1 MARYPGLS
9 PLQWWQEVPLTWSEA
24 LHSFIPVLDAQDA
37 LQGVSV
43 ARVGRMWGEQGRKA
57 TAPWLQVHQRRRAG
71 FQPAVP
77 RYTHSLAD
85 EVADWRAAWGSPCGV
100 FLNPL
105 EPDLWT
111 IETTGQCEF
120 FDRG

>member
-9 PLQWWQEVPLTWSEA
+9 PLQWWREVPLTWSEA

-57 TAPWLQVHQRRRAG
+57 TAPWLQVIKDAEQAS
-71 FQPAVP
+71 QAVP

-85 EVADWRAAWGSPCGV
+85 EVADWASMGIAVRV
-100 FLNPL
+100 F
-105 EPDLWT
+105 
-111 IETTGQCEF
+111 
-120 FDRG
+120 

>member
-57 TAPWLQVHQRRRAG
+57 TAPWLQVLKDAEQASQAAALHAQPGRRGRGLGQR
-71 FQPAVP
+71 
-77 RYTHSLAD
+77 
-85 EVADWRAAWGSPCGV
+85 WGSPCGC
-100 FLNPL
+100 FRAKSP
-105 EPDLWT
+105 
-111 IETTGQCEF
+111 G
-120 FDRG
+120 G

>member
-1 MARYPGLS
+1 M
-9 PLQWWQEVPLTWSEA
+9 PLTWSEA

-57 TAPWLQVHQRRRAG
+57 TAPWLQVIKDAEQAS
-71 FQPAVP
+71 QAVP

-85 EVADWRAAWGSPCGV
+85 EVADWASMGIVVRV
-100 FLNPL
+100 FS
-105 EPDLWT
+105 
-111 IETTGQCEF
+111 
-120 FDRG
+120 

>member
-1 MARYPGLS
+1 M
-9 PLQWWQEVPLTWSEA
+9 PLTWSEA

-57 TAPWLQVHQRRRAG
+57 TALWLQVIKDAEQVSAA
-71 FQPAVP
+71 PP

-85 EVADWRAAWGSPCGV
+85 EIQSWAQMGIQVRV
-100 FLNPL
+100 F
-105 EPDLWT
+105 
-111 IETTGQCEF
+111 
-120 FDRG
+120 